1 MNPLDEPYYDI
12 LGPRAKAFREALQH
26 EIAERGGVMD
36 PDGRSAAMR
45 DGAGYN
51 FDNLARSI
59 PPEASEEEIT
69 SGVRMFLGGLQEAPN
84 VRDYSWDELKPRLRT
99 RLSPRVAIEG
109 DASLVKPLA
118 EDLMQT
124 LNVDFPDS
132 VVTLTDATTLA
143 RLGVEVQH
151 AMHIAL
157 LNTAAELSRADIEV
171 TNIDG
176 DVWALSSESF
186 FTSGLV
192 ILLDEVLPLFLERDF
207 DLEQGLLIAVPN
219 RHVVLIGFLD
229 HPGSLVGGVTAMTNL
244 TMQLIKSQ
252 PGGISGSVYYSDRAG
267 IQRVAHVE
275 RDVEDERRIIL
286 APSERLQHRMQ
297 SGEI

>member
-1 MNPLDEPYYDI
+1 MDPTEEPYFDI
-12 LGPRAKAFREALQH
+12 LGARAKVFRETLQH

-59 PPEASEEEIT
+59 PPEADEQEIAD
-69 SGVRMFLGGLQEAPN
+69 GVRMFLGGLQEAPN
-84 VRDYSWDELKPRLRT
+84 VRDYSWEELKPRLRT
-99 RLSPRVAIEG
+99 RLSARVAIEG
-109 DASLVKPLA
+109 DPSLVKPLA

-143 RLGVEVQH
+143 RLGVELQH

-157 LNTAAELSRADIEV
+157 LNTAAELSQADIEV
-171 TNIDG
+171 TNVDG
-176 DVWALSSESF
+176 DVWALSSPSF

-192 ILLDEVLPLFLERDF
+192 ILLDEVLPLLLDREF
-207 DLEQGLLIAVPN
+207 DLDQGLLLAVPN
-219 RHVVLIGFLD
+219 RHVVLVGFLD
-229 HPGSLVGGVTAMTNL
+229 RPGSLIGGVTSMVNLAMR
-244 TMQLIKSQ
+244 LIKSQ
-252 PGGISGSVYYSDRAG
+252 PGGISGSVYYSDRDG
-267 IQRVAHVE
+267 IKRVAHVE

-286 APSERLQHRMQ
+286 APSERLQQRMQ